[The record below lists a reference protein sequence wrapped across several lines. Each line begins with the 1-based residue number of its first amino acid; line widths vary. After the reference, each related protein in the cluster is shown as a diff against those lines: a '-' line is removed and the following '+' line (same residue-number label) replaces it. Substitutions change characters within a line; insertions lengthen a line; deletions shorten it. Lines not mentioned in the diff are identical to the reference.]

1 MKETDNSEVDRTISD
16 FWPSIALVGSIFGV
30 IIFAIGLAFG
40 YMQIQSEPSGAIIS
54 PMMFSGVVVCLV
66 VAFAGIMA
74 IWHYTR
80 EVTPYVKLGQGALIG
95 FLTGAVLIVISTILN
110 ELWHIIDPEYS
121 QKIIESTIAGLEA
134 MDLPADTKNTM
145 IDATAESLRSQQSIF
160 SQILYGIPMYGILNL
175 ITGLIGVK
183 IFGKKE
189 DEETF

>member
-1 MKETDNSEVDRTISD
+1 MEEINNSEVDRTISD

-30 IIFAIGLAFG
+30 IIFALGLVFG
-40 YMQIQSEPSGAIIS
+40 YMQIQSEPTGAIFS
-54 PMMFSGVVVCLV
+54 PMMFSGVIVCLV

-80 EVTPYVKLGQGALIG
+80 EVTPFIKLGQGALIG
-95 FLTGAVLIVISTILN
+95 FLTGAVLVIVSTVLN
-110 ELWHIIDPEYS
+110 ELWHVIDPEYT
-121 QKIIESTIAGLEA
+121 QKVIDSTVAGLEA
-134 MDLPADTKNTM
+134 MDLPEDTKNTM
-145 IDATAESLRSQQSIF
+145 IDATVESMRSEQSIF

>member
-1 MKETDNSEVDRTISD
+1 MEEINNTEAERTIND

-30 IIFAIGLAFG
+30 VIFALGLIFG
-40 YMQIQSEPSGAIIS
+40 YMQIQAEPSGAMFS
-54 PMMFSGVVVCLV
+54 PMMFSGVIVCLV
-66 VAFAGIMA
+66 VAFAGAMA

-80 EVTPYVKLGQGALIG
+80 EVTPFVKLGQGALIG
-95 FLTGAVLIVISTILN
+95 FLTGTVIVIISTVLN
-110 ELWHIIDPEYS
+110 EVWHLIDPEFT
-121 QKIIESTIAGLEA
+121 QKMIDSSIASMEA
-134 MDLPADTKNTM
+134 MDVPAETKDTM
-145 IDATAESLRSQQSIF
+145 IDATVESMRSQQSIF